1 MKVGDLV
8 KWVMPSQRDLNKD
21 NITTGIVVD
30 GPREGTR
37 GESPAISYAV
47 AWFKEQET
55 MWHNDYNLELIS
67 ESR

>member
-8 KWVMPSQRDLNKD
+8 QWLGSGTAADYPPDR
-21 NITTGIVVD
+21 GIVVD

-37 GESPAISYAV
+37 GDEPAISYEV
-47 AWFKEQET
+47 VWFDCKET

-67 ESR
+67 ENR